1 MVFDQLPAFQALSAH
16 YQQMSAIHMRDLF
29 AVDAVRFQHFS
40 LQAGGLLLDYS
51 KNRISQDTMRLLTQL
66 AVERQVPQEIARLY
80 AGELLNTTEQ
90 RAAAHLA
97 LRMPEGATFLISG
110 TEVMSEVQR
119 VRSAMTRMA
128 NMLRAGEWL
137 GATGLPITDVVNIGI
152 GGSDLGPALVT
163 QALLPFHDSS
173 IRCHFVSNIDGVH
186 IESVLA
192 QLQPA
197 TTLFI
202 VASKSFT
209 TQETMLNA
217 LTARTWL
224 QTVLGANACAQHM
237 LAITAEKERSKQFGI
252 IPEHILPIWDW
263 VGGRFSVWSA
273 IGLPVM
279 IAVGPARFQEFLQ
292 GAVAMDQHFQ
302 TAPLAQNMP
311 VILALLSIWYINF
324 FGASSHAILPYQ
336 QVLAHLP
343 AFLQQVEMES
353 NGKSRR
359 HDGAAVNY
367 QTGTVIWGTTGS
379 NGQHAFHQLLHQG
392 TQLIPVD
399 FIIPMCSLDNLAGH
413 HPHLVAN
420 CFSQSQA
427 LMQGRDESVV
437 FEQLL
442 ADGVAEQ
449 RARLLAKHKAIPG
462 NRPSNTISFDQLTPH
477 RLGALLAMYEHK
489 IFVQGVLWGINSFD
503 QWGVELGK
511 ILTEPVLQALSG
523 ADVAHQ
529 DASTRGLVE
538 YYLHVQNSR
547 QEN

>member
-1 MVFDQLPAFQALSAH
+1 MIFDQSPAFKALSAH
-16 YQQMSAIHMRDLF
+16 YQQISAIHMRDLF
-29 AVDAVRFQHFS
+29 TADTARFDNFS
-40 LQAGGLLLDYS
+40 LQSAGLLLDYS
-51 KNRISQDTMRLLTQL
+51 KNRINHDTMRLLIQL
-66 AVERQVPQEIARLY
+66 ASERHVPHEIARLF
-80 AGELLNTTEQ
+80 AGDLLNTTEQ

-97 LRMPEGATFLISG
+97 LRKPEGTSFLISDI
-110 TEVMSEVQR
+110 EVMPEVQR
-119 VRSAMTRMA
+119 VRAAMTHMA
-128 NMLRAGEWL
+128 NKLRAGEWL
-137 GATGLPITDVVNIGI
+137 GATGAPITDVVNIGI

-163 QALLPFHDSS
+163 GALLPFHDSPV
-173 IRCHFVSNIDGVH
+173 RCHFVSNIDGVH

-237 LAITAEKERSKQFGI
+237 LAITAEKERARDFGMLA
-252 IPEHILPIWDW
+252 EHILPIWDW

-279 IAVGPARFQEFLQ
+279 IAVGPAHFQEFLQ
-292 GAVAMDQHFQ
+292 GAAAMDQHFQ
-302 TAPLAQNMP
+302 TAPLAQNIP

-324 FGASSHAILPYQ
+324 FGACSHAILPYQ

-399 FIIPMCSLDNLAGH
+399 FIIPMSSLDNLAGH

-427 LMQGRDESVV
+427 LMQGRDETVV

-442 ADGVAEQ
+442 ADGVAEP
-449 RARLLAKHKAIPG
+449 RARLLAKHKSIPG
-462 NRPSNTISFDQLTPH
+462 NRPSNTISFDQLTPN

-511 ILTEPVLQALSG
+511 VLTEPVLQALGG
-523 ADVAHQ
+523 ADIAHQ
-529 DASTRGLVE
+529 DASTIGLVE
-538 YYLHVQNSR
+538 YYLHVQKSIY
-547 QEN
+547 EK